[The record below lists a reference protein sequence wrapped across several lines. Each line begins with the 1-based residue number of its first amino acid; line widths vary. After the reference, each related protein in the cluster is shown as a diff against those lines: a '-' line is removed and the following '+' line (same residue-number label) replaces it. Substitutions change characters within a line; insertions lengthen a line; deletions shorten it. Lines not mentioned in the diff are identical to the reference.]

1 MAIAEVILRGGHM
14 QSLFRGPTSL
24 SPLAALDWRVGAIV
38 LTALISSQGC
48 GIISDAPNHA
58 VLTRGGSLSESQTSN
73 LSSDKPPTRA
83 LPRETPP
90 IAKVPSPPE
99 TEPAPLVATI
109 PEPSQQTTMETGLAS
124 WYGPKFHG
132 KLTAS
137 GEVFNQ
143 EQFTAA
149 HPTLPWGSRVRVT
162 NLDNGKSIEVRIND
176 RGPFRRGRIIDV
188 SRAAARALGM
198 VARGITTVRVEW
210 LSDPEKS
217 NELALQDK

>member
-1 MAIAEVILRGGHM
+1 VKEKFQARIPKNRF
-14 QSLFRGPTSL
+14 STTTRDTS
-24 SPLAALDWRVGAIV
+24 
-38 LTALISSQGC
+38 
-48 GIISDAPNHA
+48 
-58 VLTRGGSLSESQTSN
+58 
-73 LSSDKPPTRA
+73 
-83 LPRETPP
+83 
-90 IAKVPSPPE
+90 AKVPSPPE
-99 TEPAPLVATI
+99 TEPVPPIAKI
-109 PEPSQQTTMETGLAS
+109 PTPSQPTTMETGLAS

-162 NLDNGKSIEVRIND
+162 NLDNGKSVEVRIND

-198 VARGITTVRVEW
+198 VARGITAVRVEW
-210 LSDPEKS
+210 LSDPEQS